1 MKTKP
6 RQVCAVQY
14 FEDKK
19 KRPVKAV
26 TTYRPEGRRVVEFQ
40 VFSVSGYGKRAQ
52 A

>member
-1 MKTKP
+1 MKTE

-14 FEDKK
+14 FEDKR

-26 TTYRPEGRRVVEFQ
+26 TTFRPTGQRVVEFQ
-40 VFSVSGYGKRAQ
+40 VFTMEANRKRAR

>member
-1 MKTKP
+1 MEKQ

-26 TTYRPEGRRVVEFQ
+26 TTFRPEGRRVVEFQ
-40 VFSVSGYGKRAQ
+40 VFSVSGTGRRAR